1 MATARRKRPW
11 YLVLAVIGAMGM
23 GTMGACIGQEGI
35 EIYQVSNDPTV
46 LTQVFSDATDRAAV
60 ASQFEALLHA
70 VDAAKSRGWPL
81 SVMILLLGIAVFVA
95 AFRTLRGSPGA
106 RSILVQ
112 LIIAQ
117 AAANVAGYWLMR
129 DAVSAYIQF
138 RQTVGLAVLHMRP
151 DRTREEDQAL
161 RSDALIR
168 GFPVS
173 IAFGTM
179 ASALIVV
186 GLTRRRSLEYFEAA
200 AERVRGR

>member
-11 YLVLAVIGAMGM
+11 YLVLAVVGAMGM
-23 GTMGACIGQEGI
+23 GTMGACVGQEGI
-35 EIYQVSNDPTV
+35 EIYQVPNDPTA
-46 LTQVFSDATDRAAV
+46 LTQVFTDATDRAAV
-60 ASQFEALLHA
+60 VAQFEVLLRA

-81 SVMILLLGIAVFVA
+81 SVLVMLLGIAVFIA
-95 AFRTLRGSPGA
+95 AFRTLRGSRGA
-106 RSILVQ
+106 RTALVQ

-117 AAANVAGYWLMR
+117 AAANAVGYWLMR

-151 DRTREEDQAL
+151 DRTREEDAAM
-161 RSDALIR
+161 RSDALVR

-179 ASALIVV
+179 ASALIVI
-186 GLTRRRSLEYFEAA
+186 GLTRRRSLEYFEPAA
-200 AERVRGR
+200 DRARGR

>member
-11 YLVLAVIGAMGM
+11 YLVLAVVGAMGM
-23 GTMGACIGQEGI
+23 GTMGACVGQEGI
-35 EIYQVSNDPTV
+35 EIYQVPNDPTA
-46 LTQVFSDATDRAAV
+46 LTQVFTDATDRAAV
-60 ASQFEALLHA
+60 VAQFEVLLHA

-81 SVMILLLGIAVFVA
+81 SVLVMLLGIAVFIA
-95 AFRTLRGSPGA
+95 AFRTLRGSRGA
-106 RSILVQ
+106 RTALVQ

-117 AAANVAGYWLMR
+117 AAANAAGYWLMR

-151 DRTREEDQAL
+151 DRTREEDAAM
-161 RSDALIR
+161 RSDALVR
-168 GFPVS
+168 GFPAS

-186 GLTRRRSLEYFEAA
+186 GLTRRRSLEYFEPAA
-200 AERVRGR
+200 DRARGR